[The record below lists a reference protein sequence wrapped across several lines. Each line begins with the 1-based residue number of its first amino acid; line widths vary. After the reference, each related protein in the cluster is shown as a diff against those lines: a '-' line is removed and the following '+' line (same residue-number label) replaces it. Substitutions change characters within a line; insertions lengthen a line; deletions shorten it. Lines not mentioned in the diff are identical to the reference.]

1 MRLLRFIAI
10 APARFNSNITAVNPQ
25 YNSKNPRIAL
35 ISDML
40 IERGISTDTGLD
52 DWAFRAENWI
62 TELPKLQKTRLRR
75 QRNPNPLILAG
86 HGVSLRID
94 KGTLVI
100 KEGFTHYPQKQIEHR
115 YFPGD
120 LELPRIIML
129 LDGSG
134 SLSFDVL
141 SWLSEQGTSLVRV
154 KYDGSIAIVAGA
166 GFRVNPEKLK
176 WQFELQSNEVKRIEF
191 AKELIAKKLLN
202 CAATLKSQFGH
213 TDRRERA
220 IAKNENGAAQLK
232 SGCFSNMG
240 EIRAI
245 EGEAAAAYFS
255 IWSAIT
261 MKWTAQSRYPVPKSW
276 NHYLSRSSA
285 LTGKLPKNKNAA
297 HPVNAM
303 LNYAYAVKASQLQ
316 MKAISDGFDP
326 YSGIMHHARDDFP
339 AYIYDMIEPERPKV
353 DATIL
358 KFAQSRKFS
367 GADFILRKDGVC
379 RLSPQLARVV
389 AMLVSG

>member
-1 MRLLRFIAI
+1 MLLEQQIA
-10 APARFNSNITAVNPQ
+10 ANSNC
-25 YNSKNPRIAL
+25 
-35 ISDML
+35 
-40 IERGISTDTGLD
+40 D
-52 DWAFRAENWI
+52 DWAIQSELWI
-62 TELPKLQKTRLRR
+62 AELPKLQKTRLRR

-86 HGVSLRID
+86 HGISLRID
-94 KGTLVI
+94 KGTLTI

-115 YFPGD
+115 YFTGD
-120 LELPRIIML
+120 LELPRIIIL

-141 SWLSEQGTSLVRV
+141 SWLSEQGTSLVRI

-191 AKELIAKKLLN
+191 AKELIAEKLVN
-202 CAATLKSQFGH
+202 CAATLKSQFEP
-213 TDRRERA
+213 TERRERA
-220 IAKNENGAAQLK
+220 IAKNTNGAAQLK
-232 SGCFSNMG
+232 SGRFSNMG

-261 MKWTAQSRYPVPKSW
+261 MQWTSQSRYPVPKSW
-276 NHYLSRSSA
+276 QHYLSRSSP

-303 LNYAYAVKASQLQ
+303 LNYAYAAKASQLQ
-316 MKAISDGFDP
+316 IKAIADGYDP

-339 AYIYDMIEPERPKV
+339 AYVYDIIEPERPKI
-353 DATIL
+353 DGAIL
-358 KFAQSRKFS
+358 EFAQRRKFS
-367 GADFILRKDGVC
+367 GADFILCKDGVC
-379 RLSPQLARVV
+379 RLSPQLAKIV
-389 AMLVSG
+389 ALLVSG